1 MIKVFQHGNNADT
14 VVKLE
19 GSNQVIA
26 MELTILIKE
35 VTKQYPEIM
44 TAVAD
49 NLENKEVS
57 DGSQT
62 NICYRVLSTR

>member
-1 MIKVFQHGNNADT
+1 MIKVFQHGNDKDT
-14 VVKLE
+14 VIKLE

-49 NLENKEVS
+49 NLENKEVEH
-57 DGSQT
+57 GSQT
-62 NICYRVLSTR
+62 NI

>member
-19 GSNQVIA
+19 GDNQIIA

-35 VTKQYPEIM
+35 VTRQFPEIM

-49 NLENKEVS
+49 NLANKEV
-57 DGSQT
+57 
-62 NICYRVLSTR
+62 NNE